1 MALGDGDWR
10 RPEMPAQLQLRVA
23 VLGGIALAMFLIVFL
38 RLWYLQVLSGDN
50 YLAEAQ
56 NNQVREVRVQAPRG
70 VVKDRDGEDLVTN
83 RTALELQVKADEL
96 PESIEDRRR
105 LFERLAELT
114 RKSPA
119 EIRKTIRQQTK
130 ELPSSP
136 ATVQRDV
143 PYSTVYYVRE
153 NQERFPAVSIE
164 RVYVRQYP
172 QGDLAAHLLGYVR
185 EVSPEQLS
193 EPRFETL
200 EPGDYV
206 GQDGVEA
213 AYDALLRGVNGATRV
228 QVDAS
233 GAPTGG
239 RLTERDP
246 RQGNDLVL
254 SLDADVQA
262 AAQSAIGSYG
272 YGGFVA
278 MNVNNGELL
287 ALGSAPSYD
296 PSVLAKPVL
305 PKQLAYSIFG
315 DPKDT
320 ESLTGAPAVNRA
332 TQSAYPTGSIFKPI
346 TALAALASG
355 ELTTSEIIN
364 DSGSYDPGDGNILKN
379 AGDAVNG
386 PIDLQDALRVSSDV
400 FFYILGGRT
409 NVNSGDGG
417 PIQEWARLLGLDE
430 PTGIDVGNEGASLVP
445 DPDWRAELYARSQEP
460 ESPAGEEVVPEDV
473 FEYGGTD
480 REWSVG
486 DNINL
491 AIGQG
496 DLQANPLQM
505 AVAYAAI
512 GNGGTI
518 VRPHVGLR
526 VEDPAGRTIQEIDPA
541 PRSEVEIDP
550 RWQQTIME
558 GLHDAAMA
566 PGGTSYPVFGGYP
579 VEIAGKTG
587 TAERPP
593 NGDQAWYVA
602 LAPYSDPKYVVAVT
616 IEQGGFGA
624 DSAAPATLQILNE
637 LLRVNEAKIDDV
649 ASDVAVFE

>member
-1 MALGDGDWR
+1 MSYR
-10 RPEMPAQLQLRVA
+10 RPGPLSPAQFDRRVA
-23 VLGGIALAMFLIVFL
+23 VLAGIAVVIFTAMLL
-38 RLWYLQVLSGDN
+38 RLWYLQVLSGDK

-56 NNQVREVRVQAPRG
+56 NNQVREFTVQAPRG
-70 VVKDRDGEDLVTN
+70 AIIDRDGEALVTN
-83 RTALELQVKADEL
+83 RTALELQVKQDEL
-96 PESIEDRRR
+96 PEDIDDRRR
-105 LFERLAELT
+105 LFDRLSDLT

-119 EIRKTIRQQTK
+119 EIRKSIRQQTK

-136 ATVQRDV
+136 ATLQRDV

-185 EVSPEQLS
+185 EVSPEQLD

-228 QVDAS
+228 QVDAG

-262 AAQSAIGSYG
+262 AGQAAIASFGLP
-272 YGGFVA
+272 GGFVA
-278 MNVNNGELL
+278 MNINNGELL
-287 ALGSAPSYD
+287 GLGSSPSYD
-296 PSVLAKPVL
+296 PELLGRPVVT
-305 PKQLAYSIFG
+305 PAVAEQIFG
-315 DPKDT
+315 DPDAPVT
-320 ESLTGAPAVNRA
+320 ETSAPAVNRA
-332 TQSAYPTGSIFKPI
+332 TQSAYPTGSVFKVV
-346 TALAALASG
+346 TALAGLDSGDLTPDRIIQDAG
-355 ELTTSEIIN
+355 ELRLNSVDIFR
-364 DSGSYDPGDGNILKN
+364 N
-379 AGDAVNG
+379 AGDVAHG
-386 PIDLQDALRVSSDV
+386 PIDLRQALQVSSDV
-400 FFYILGGRT
+400 FFYTLGLEMD
-409 NVNSGDGG
+409 VDSGDGG
-417 PIQEWARLLGLDE
+417 SLQEWARLLGMGE
-430 PTGIDVGNEGASLVP
+430 PTGIDVGTESTGRIP
-445 DPDWRAELYARSQEP
+445 TP
-460 ESPAGEEVVPEDV
+460 EYRDEQYSANTDANSPCGEEVCLERGEV
-473 FEYGGTD
+473 TD
-480 REWSVG
+480 RPWSVG
-486 DNINL
+486 DNIQF
-491 AIGQG
+491 AVGQG
-496 DLQANPLQM
+496 DFQANPLQM

-512 GNGGTI
+512 ANGGDI

-526 VEDPAGRTIQEIDPA
+526 VEDPAGRTIQEMEPA
-541 PRSEVEIDP
+541 PRRHVDIDP
-550 RWQQTIME
+550 IWQRTIME

-593 NGDQAWYVA
+593 NADQSWYVA
-602 LAPYSDPKYVVAVT
+602 VAPYDDPKYVVAVT
-616 IEQGGFGA
+616 IEEGGFGA
-624 DSAAPATLQILNE
+624 DTAAPATLQILNE
-637 LLRVNEAKIDDV
+637 LLRVNEEKIDQV
-649 ASDVAVFE
+649 GEAAAVYE